1 MRIVSRPQLDRKINI
16 HTVMFF
22 ATFFLPH
29 ATDSF
34 PFFRQSNIFF
44 PGVSPSLF
52 NDTNASFNPLL
63 SNSSGVLANSGGM
76 KSSSNNA
83 SRYFSRSSGDD
94 HPLPCSMAIEMALER
109 RASVSSG
116 PSGESADSASHF
128 SFVDLNLSM
137 RSFLA
142 ASSLDTAIML
152 FLVVVQ
158 TSWNQSSTAIMIRQV
173 YQISSAPGVCLGVM
187 IL

>member
-1 MRIVSRPQLDRKINI
+1 
-16 HTVMFF
+16 MFF

-34 PFFRQSNIFF
+34 PFFRKSSIFF

-52 NDTNASFNPLL
+52 NDTNASFSPLL

-142 ASSLDTAIML
+142 ASSLDTAIIL
-152 FLVVVQ
+152 FLLVVE
-158 TSWNQSSTAIMIRQV
+158 TIRNQSSKAIMIRQV
-173 YQISSAPGVCLGVM
+173 YQ
-187 IL
+187 